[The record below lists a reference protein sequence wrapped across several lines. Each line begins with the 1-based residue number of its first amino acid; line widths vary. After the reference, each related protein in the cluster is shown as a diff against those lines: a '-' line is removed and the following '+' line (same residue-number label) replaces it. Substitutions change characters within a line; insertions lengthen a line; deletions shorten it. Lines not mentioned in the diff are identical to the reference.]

1 MNMDEN
7 DTIKDLLSNV
17 DNESS
22 TLKVYNSDLTEI
34 TDLDEVIKTGQ
45 VIKLIINGKVYDEL
59 YIVLK
64 GDING
69 DGLIDVTDKSKLKD
83 HILLR
88 TELTD
93 YTKYAA
99 DLNNDGLIDVSDN
112 SRIADY
118 ILMRIDTLN

>member
-1 MNMDEN
+1 MSKMNGTQPEGYFEYVVPPLEGLWYADG
-7 DTIKDLLSNV
+7 V
-17 DNESS
+17 AF
-22 TLKVYNSDLTEI
+22 
-34 TDLDEVIKTGQ
+34 
-45 VIKLIINGKVYDEL
+45 
-59 YIVLK
+59 
-64 GDING
+64 
-69 DGLIDVTDKSKLKD
+69 DGLNVTDKSKLKD

>member
-1 MNMDEN
+1 M
-7 DTIKDLLSNV
+7 
-17 DNESS
+17 
-22 TLKVYNSDLTEI
+22 
-34 TDLDEVIKTGQ
+34 
-45 VIKLIINGKVYDEL
+45 
-59 YIVLK
+59 
-64 GDING
+64 
-69 DGLIDVTDKSKLKD
+69 
-83 HILLR
+83 LR